1 MLLGRLPSQTNGT
14 VGGKDQGNGSS
25 CATRLLGSNTW
36 EQVGKYGER
45 DDAEPERQQSRMS
58 GKEIVRGIKG
68 YKAFSCG
75 KASSLVTW

>member
-1 MLLGRLPSQTNGT
+1 
-14 VGGKDQGNGSS
+14 
-25 CATRLLGSNTW
+25 
-36 EQVGKYGER
+36 
-45 DDAEPERQQSRMS
+45 MS

>member
-1 MLLGRLPSQTNGT
+1 MGAS
-14 VGGKDQGNGSS
+14 
-25 CATRLLGSNTW
+25 
-36 EQVGKYGER
+36 GEVWRAQR
-45 DDAEPERQQSRMS
+45 DDAEPERQQSQMS